1 MNLRGRCQQILT
13 VLRERGPQSIRK
25 LAQATGLP
33 KSSVDRHCKRL
44 RERARQA
51 PEAELWEQERGAQW
65 LRVLVLAVLFVF
77 GLKGGVGVERL
88 SEFFHRVRLERYL
101 AVSPS
106 ALRSLRTQMEA
117 VILAYSVEQE
127 QRFGQ
132 TGRRL
137 EIIAGADETFF
148 DQVVVL
154 VMMDLVSGY
163 LVLEEAADNRTYDTW
178 QERVQAAMTRV
189 GLALKYV
196 VSDRAKALIKLALT
210 GLGCPSVPDLF
221 HALRDLAKVMGV
233 SLRLKLAQVEE
244 KLTHARQQLGVL
256 EAKGHDTHVQQ
267 RLLAH
272 LSARAE
278 GLRADRAT
286 GQSTLQQASQ
296 AVHPFTL
303 AESQAQSSAQVE
315 SQLHQAVATLN
326 TLHAAH
332 TARDNQAAVTKF
344 QRQIPG
350 IAALVDAWWLGVEH
364 RLAPLALDE
373 PTQSW
378 FQQQLLPV
386 VYWQAQVE
394 KTKTPALKTAY
405 QQAFRQAQAALLQ
418 HPLTAT
424 VTPPA
429 LETYHAWARDLAG
442 QFQRAS
448 SAVEGRNG
456 YLSQLNHCARGTPTQ
471 RLKVMTVLHNFDLKR
486 ADGTTAAERLFR
498 TSFPDLFDW
507 MVERMAPL
515 PVPRKPRTPA
525 KFNPLKLLTVPA

>member
-1 MNLRGRCQQILT
+1 MDLRGRCQQIFT
-13 VLRERGPQSIRK
+13 VLRERGSPSIRK

-33 KSSVDRHCKRL
+33 KSSVHRYCKGL

-65 LRVLVLAVLFVF
+65 LRVLVVAVLLVF
-77 GLKGGVGVERL
+77 GLKGGVGVERI

-106 ALRSLRTQMEA
+106 ALRALRTQMEE
-117 VILAYSVEQE
+117 VILAYSAEQE
-127 QRFGQ
+127 QRLGQ
-132 TGRRL
+132 AGRRL

-148 DQVVVL
+148 DQKVVL

-163 LVLEEAADNRTYDTW
+163 LVLEETADNRTYATW

-189 GLALKYV
+189 GLELKYL
-196 VSDRAKALIKLALT
+196 VSDRAKALIKLALH

-221 HALRDLAKVMGV
+221 HALRDLAKVLGV
-233 SLRLKLAQVEE
+233 SLGLKLAQVEE
-244 KLTHARQQLGVL
+244 KLTQARQQLGVL
-256 EAKGHDTHVQQ
+256 EAKGHDPHVQ
-267 RLLAH
+267 RRWLAH
-272 LSARAE
+272 LNAQAE
-278 GLRADRAT
+278 VLRADQAT
-286 GQSTLQQASQ
+286 YQSTLHQASQ

-303 AESQAQSSAQVE
+303 ADSKAQSSAQVE
-315 SQLHQAVATLN
+315 SRLHQAVATLN
-326 TLHAAH
+326 TLHASH
-332 TARDNQAAVTKF
+332 TARDHPAAVRKF

-350 IAALVDAWWLGVEH
+350 LAAPVDAWWLGVEH

-378 FQQQLLPV
+378 FQQLLPV
-386 VYWQAQVE
+386 VYWQTQVE

-456 YLSQLNHCARGTPTQ
+456 YLSQLHHCARGIPTQ
-471 RLKVMTVLHNFDLKR
+471 RLKVMTVIHNFDLKR

-507 MVERMAPL
+507 IVVRMAPL
-515 PVPRKPRTPA
+515 PVPRKPRPPA

>member
-1 MNLRGRCQQILT
+1 MDLRGRCQQIFT
-13 VLRERGPQSIRK
+13 VLRERGSPSIRK

-33 KSSVDRHCKRL
+33 KSSVHRYCKGL
-44 RERARQA
+44 RERARQV

-65 LRVLVLAVLFVF
+65 LRVLVVAVLLVF
-77 GLKGGVGVERL
+77 GLKGGVGVERI

-106 ALRSLRTQMEA
+106 ALRALRTQMEE
-117 VILAYSVEQE
+117 VILAYSAEQE
-127 QRFGQ
+127 QRLGQ
-132 TGRRL
+132 AGRRL

-148 DQVVVL
+148 DQKVVL

-163 LVLEEAADNRTYDTW
+163 LVLEETADNRTYATW

-189 GLALKYV
+189 GLELKYL
-196 VSDRAKALIKLALT
+196 VSDRAKALIKLALH

-221 HALRDLAKVMGV
+221 HALRDLAKVLGV
-233 SLRLKLAQVEE
+233 SLGLKLAQVEE
-244 KLTHARQQLGVL
+244 KLTQARQQLGVL
-256 EAKGHDTHVQQ
+256 EAKGHDPHVQ
-267 RLLAH
+267 RRWLAH
-272 LSARAE
+272 LNAQAE
-278 GLRADRAT
+278 VLRADQAT
-286 GQSTLQQASQ
+286 YQSTLHQASQ

-303 AESQAQSSAQVE
+303 ADSKAQSSAQVE
-315 SQLHQAVATLN
+315 SRLHQAVATLN
-326 TLHAAH
+326 TLHASH
-332 TARDNQAAVTKF
+332 TARDHPAAVRKF

-350 IAALVDAWWLGVEH
+350 LAAPVDAWWLGVEH

-378 FQQQLLPV
+378 FQQLLPV
-386 VYWQAQVE
+386 VYWQTQVE

-456 YLSQLNHCARGTPTQ
+456 YLSQLHHCARGIPTQ
-471 RLKVMTVLHNFDLKR
+471 RLKVMTVIHNFDLKR

-507 MVERMAPL
+507 IVVRMAPL
-515 PVPRKPRTPA
+515 PVPRKPRPPA

>member
-33 KSSVDRHCKRL
+33 KSSVHRYCKGL

-51 PEAELWEQERGAQW
+51 PEAELWEHEQGAQW
-65 LRVLVLAVLFVF
+65 LRVLVLAVLLVF
-77 GLKGGVGVERL
+77 GLKGGVGVERI
-88 SEFFHRVRLERYL
+88 SEFFHRIRLERYL

-117 VILAYSVEQE
+117 VILAYQAEQE
-127 QRFGQ
+127 QQIGQ
-132 TGRRL
+132 TARRVPL
-137 EIIAGADETFF
+137 IAGADETFF
-148 DQVVVL
+148 EQVIL
-154 VMMDLVSGY
+154 VMMDLGSGY
-163 LVLEEAADNRTYDTW
+163 LVLEEAAEDRTYGTW
-178 QERVQAAMTRV
+178 QERTQAAITKL
-189 GLALKYV
+189 GLELRSV

-233 SLRLKLAQVEE
+233 SLSLKLAQVEE

-256 EAKGHDTHVQQ
+256 EAKGHDPHVPQ
-267 RLLAH
+267 RWLAH
-272 LSARAE
+272 LSAQAE

-286 GQSTLQQASQ
+286 YHRTLHQASQ

-315 SQLHQAVATLN
+315 SQLQQAVATLGA
-326 TLHAAH
+326 LHAAH
-332 TARDNQAAVTKF
+332 TARDNGAAVRKF

-350 IAALVDAWWLGVEH
+350 LAASVDAWWLGVEH
-364 RLAPLALDE
+364 QVTSLALDE
-373 PTQSW
+373 PTQRW

-394 KTKTPALKTAY
+394 KTKTPDLKTAY
-405 QQAFRQAQAALLQ
+405 QQAFRQAQATLLH

-424 VTPPA
+424 VTPSA
-429 LETYHAWARDLAG
+429 FETYHAWACDLAG

-456 YLSQLNHCARGTPTQ
+456 YLSQLHHCARGIPTQ
-471 RLKVMTVLHNFDLKR
+471 RLKVMTVIHNFDLKR
-486 ADGTTAAERLFR
+486 ADGTTAAERLFK

-507 MVERMAPL
+507 MLERMAPL
-515 PVPRKPRTPA
+515 PLPRKPRTPA

>member
-1 MNLRGRCQQILT
+1 MHRY
-13 VLRERGPQSIRK
+13 
-25 LAQATGLP
+25 
-33 KSSVDRHCKRL
+33 CKGL
-44 RERARQA
+44 RERARQV

-77 GLKGGVGVERL
+77 GLKGGVGVERI
-88 SEFFHRVRLERYL
+88 SEFFHRIRLKRYL

-106 ALRSLRTQMEA
+106 ALRALRTQMEA
-117 VILAYSVEQE
+117 VILAYQAEQE

-132 TGRRL
+132 TGRRVPM
-137 EIIAGADETFF
+137 IAGADETFF
-148 DQVVVL
+148 EQVIL
-154 VMMDLVSGY
+154 VMMDLGSGY
-163 LVLEEAADNRTYDTW
+163 LVLEEAADHRTYDTW
-178 QERVQAAMTRV
+178 QERVQAAVTRV
-189 GLALKYV
+189 GLELRYV
-196 VSDRAKALIKLALT
+196 VSDRAKALIKLALN

-221 HALRDLAKVMGV
+221 HALRDLAKVLGV
-233 SLRLKLAQVEE
+233 SLSLKLAQVEE
-244 KLTHARQQLGVL
+244 KLTHARQQLGVV

-267 RLLAH
+267 RWLAH
-272 LSARAE
+272 LSAQAE
-278 GLRADRAT
+278 GLRADQAT
-286 GQSTLQQASQ
+286 YHRTLHQASQ

-315 SQLHQAVATLN
+315 SRLHQAVATLN

-332 TARDNQAAVTKF
+332 TARDNGAAVRKF

-350 IAALVDAWWLGVEH
+350 LAASVDAWWLGVEH

-386 VYWQAQVE
+386 VYWQAQGE
-394 KTKTPALKTAY
+394 KTKTPALKAAY
-405 QQAFRQAQAALLQ
+405 QQAFRQARAALLH

-429 LETYHAWARDLAG
+429 LETYSAWARDLAG

-456 YLSQLNHCARGTPTQ
+456 YLSQLHHCARGIPTQ
-471 RLKVMTVLHNFDLKR
+471 RLKVMTVIHHFDLKR
-486 ADGTTAAERLFR
+486 ADGTTAAERWFR

>member
-1 MNLRGRCQQILT
+1 M
-13 VLRERGPQSIRK
+13 
-25 LAQATGLP
+25 
-33 KSSVDRHCKRL
+33 
-44 RERARQA
+44 
-51 PEAELWEQERGAQW
+51 
-65 LRVLVLAVLFVF
+65 
-77 GLKGGVGVERL
+77 
-88 SEFFHRVRLERYL
+88 
-101 AVSPS
+101 
-106 ALRSLRTQMEA
+106 
-117 VILAYSVEQE
+117 EQE

-132 TGRRL
+132 AGRRL

-148 DQVVVL
+148 DHVVVVL

-163 LVLEEAADNRTYDTW
+163 LVLEEAADHRTYDTW
-178 QERVQAAMTRV
+178 QERVQTVMTRV
-189 GLALKYV
+189 GLELKYL
-196 VSDRAKALIKLALT
+196 VSDRAKALIKLALK

-233 SLRLKLAQVEE
+233 SLSLKLAQVEE
-244 KLTHARQQLGVL
+244 KLTHARQQLGVV
-256 EAKGHDTHVQQ
+256 EAKGHDPHVQQ
-267 RLLAH
+267 RWLAH
-272 LSARAE
+272 LSAQAE
-278 GLRADRAT
+278 VLRADRAT
-286 GQSTLQQASQ
+286 CQSTLQQASQ

-315 SQLHQAVATLN
+315 SRLHQAVATLN
-326 TLHAAH
+326 TLRAAH
-332 TARDNQAAVTKF
+332 TARDHPAAVTKF

-386 VYWQAQVE
+386 VYWQAQGE

-405 QQAFRQAQAALLQ
+405 QQAFHQAQAALLQ

-424 VTPPA
+424 VTPSA

-471 RLKVMTVLHNFDLKR
+471 RLKVTTVIHHFDLNR
-486 ADGTTAAERLFR
+486 ADGTTAAKRLSR
-498 TSFPDLFDW
+498 SLSD
-507 MVERMAPL
+507 
-515 PVPRKPRTPA
+515 
-525 KFNPLKLLTVPA
+525 

>member
-1 MNLRGRCQQILT
+1 VHRY
-13 VLRERGPQSIRK
+13 
-25 LAQATGLP
+25 
-33 KSSVDRHCKRL
+33 CKGL
-44 RERARQA
+44 RERARQV

-65 LRVLVLAVLFVF
+65 LRVLVVAVLLVF
-77 GLKGGVGVERL
+77 GLKGGVGDERI
-88 SEFFHRVRLERYL
+88 SEFFHRVRLERHL

-106 ALRSLRTQMEA
+106 ALRALRTQMEE
-117 VILAYSVEQE
+117 VILAYSAEQE
-127 QRFGQ
+127 QRLGQ
-132 TGRRL
+132 AGRRL
-137 EIIAGADETFF
+137 EMIAGVDETFF
-148 DQVVVL
+148 AQKVVL
-154 VMMDLVSGY
+154 VMMDLGSGY
-163 LVLEEAADNRTYDTW
+163 LVLEETADHRTYATW

-189 GLALKYV
+189 GLELKYL
-196 VSDRAKALIKLALT
+196 VSDRAKALIKLALH

-221 HALRDLAKVMGV
+221 HALRDLAKVLGV
-233 SLRLKLAQVEE
+233 SLGLKLAQVEE
-244 KLTHARQQLGVL
+244 KLTQARQQLGVL
-256 EAKGHDTHVQQ
+256 EAKGHDPHVQ
-267 RLLAH
+267 RRWLAH
-272 LSARAE
+272 LNAQAE
-278 GLRADRAT
+278 GLRADQAT
-286 GQSTLQQASQ
+286 YQRTLHQASQ

-303 AESQAQSSAQVE
+303 ADSQAQSSAQVE
-315 SQLHQAVATLN
+315 SRLHQAVATLN
-326 TLHAAH
+326 TLHASH
-332 TARDNQAAVTKF
+332 TARDHPAAVRKF

-350 IAALVDAWWLGVEH
+350 LAAPVDAWWLGVEH

-386 VYWQAQVE
+386 VYWQTQVE

-456 YLSQLNHCARGTPTQ
+456 YLSQLHHCARGIPTQ
-471 RLKVMTVLHNFDLKR
+471 RLKVMTVIHNFDLKR

-507 MVERMAPL
+507 IVVRMAPL
-515 PVPRKPRTPA
+515 PVPRKPRPPA

>member
-1 MNLRGRCQQILT
+1 MNIRGRCQQIFQ
-13 VLRERGPQSIRK
+13 VLRELGPQSIRK
-25 LAQATGLP
+25 LAAATGLP
-33 KSSVDRHCKRL
+33 KSSVDRHCKGL
-44 RERARQA
+44 HERAQQV

-106 ALRSLRTQMEA
+106 ALGSLRAQMEG
-117 VILAYSVEQE
+117 VILAYQAEQE
-127 QRFGQ
+127 QRLGQ
-132 TGRRL
+132 TECRL

-148 DQVVVL
+148 DQVVL

-163 LVLEEAADNRTYDTW
+163 LVLEEVADNRTYDTW
-178 QERVQAAMTRV
+178 QERVQAAMTRL
-189 GLALKYV
+189 GLKLRYL
-196 VSDRAKALIKLALT
+196 VSDRAKALIKLALK

-233 SLRLKLAQVEE
+233 SLGLKLAQVEE
-244 KLTHARQQLGVL
+244 QLTHAQQQLSVL
-256 EAKGHDTHVQQ
+256 QAKGHDTHVQQ

-272 LSARAE
+272 LSAQAE
-278 GLRADRAT
+278 SLRADQAT
-286 GQSTLQQASQ
+286 YHHTLHQASQ

-303 AESQAQSSAQVE
+303 AESKVQSSAQVE
-315 SQLHQAVATLN
+315 SQLQQAVATLD
-326 TLHAAH
+326 TLRAAY
-332 TARDNQAAVTKF
+332 TVRDNQAAVLKF
-344 QRQIPG
+344 QRQIPAL
-350 IAALVDAWWLGVEH
+350 AAPVDAWWLEVEH

-373 PTQSW
+373 ATQSW
-378 FQQQLLPV
+378 LQQQLLPV
-386 VYWQAQVE
+386 VYWQTQLE
-394 KTKTPALKTAY
+394 KTNTPTLKTAY

-424 VTPPA
+424 VTPSA
-429 LETYHAWARDLAG
+429 IETYQAWASDLAR

-456 YLSQLNHCARGTPTQ
+456 YLSPLHHCARGTPTQ
-471 RLKVMTVLHNFDLKR
+471 RLKVMTVIHNFDLKR

-507 MVERMAPL
+507 RVERMAPL

>member
-1 MNLRGRCQQILT
+1 M
-13 VLRERGPQSIRK
+13 LRERGPPSIRK

-33 KSSVDRHCKRL
+33 KSSVDRHCKGL

-51 PEAELWEQERGAQW
+51 PEAELWEQEEGAQW
-65 LRVLVLAVLFVF
+65 LRVLVLAVIFVF

-117 VILAYSVEQE
+117 VILAYSAEQE

-132 TGRRL
+132 AGRRL
-137 EIIAGADETFF
+137 EMIAGADETFF
-148 DQVVVL
+148 DQKVVL

-163 LVLEEAADNRTYDTW
+163 LVLEETADHRTYATW
-178 QERVQAAMTRV
+178 QERVQAAVTRV
-189 GLALKYV
+189 GLELNYW
-196 VSDRAKALIKLALT
+196 VSDRAKALIKLAPN

-233 SLRLKLAQVEE
+233 SLSLKLAQVEE
-244 KLTHARQQLGVL
+244 KLTHAQQQLGVV

-272 LSARAE
+272 LSAKAE
-278 GLRADRAT
+278 ALRDDQAT
-286 GQSTLQQASQ
+286 YQRTLHQASQ

-315 SQLHQAVATLN
+315 SRLHQAVATLHI
-326 TLHAAH
+326 LHAAH
-332 TARDNQAAVTKF
+332 TARDHGAAVRKF

-364 RLAPLALDE
+364 RLAPLALDD
-373 PTQSW
+373 PTHRW

-386 VYWQAQVE
+386 VYWQTQVE

-405 QQAFRQAQAALLQ
+405 QQAFRQAQATLLH

-429 LETYHAWARDLAG
+429 LETYSAGARDLAG
-442 QFQRAS
+442 PFQRAS

-456 YLSQLNHCARGTPTQ
+456 YLSQLHHCARGIPTQ
-471 RLKVMTVLHNFDLKR
+471 RLKVTTVIHNFDLKR
-486 ADGTTAAERLFR
+486 ADGTTRR
-498 TSFPDLFDW
+498 
-507 MVERMAPL
+507 
-515 PVPRKPRTPA
+515 RTP
-525 KFNPLKLLTVPA
+525 V